1 MRINCSYGRSRGI
14 SESGI
19 TEQRELELFD
29 AIVNRKTTNTAF
41 AKEKVKRGDI
51 ELLVKMASHSPSHFN
66 SQPWRFV
73 IVCEQPVIDKIAKIA
88 GDAMVQL
95 MDDGRFWKQYR
106 KYFRF
111 SEKEIEKTRDGIHI
125 DHLPAFLKPFAKS
138 IFSEAGGKVISRFK
152 VSRILGND
160 EEKLVATSPMLFAIA
175 LTKEEY
181 KKEEL
186 SGFYSV
192 ISMGAVIQTLW
203 LTTTAIGMGMQF
215 ISTPGEIPEKWN
227 KITDILGVP
236 DDYELAA
243 VFRMGYVDKQ
253 VKRPTI
259 DWRSS
264 QRKSFRDLAFRDRF
278 GNMFD

>member
-1 MRINCSYGRSRGI
+1 M
-14 SESGI
+14 
-19 TEQRELELFD
+19 ELFE

-41 AKEKVKRGDI
+41 ADKKVSREDI

-73 IVCEQPVIDKIAKIA
+73 IVQEQEMIDRVAKIA

-111 SEKEIEKTRDGIHI
+111 SEEEMEMTKDGIHI
-125 DHLPAFLKPFAKS
+125 DHLPVFLKPFAKS
-138 IFSEAGGKVISRFK
+138 IFSEAGGKIISRFK

-160 EEKLVATSPMLFAIA
+160 EEKLVATSPILFAIA
-175 LTKEEY
+175 LTKDEY

-203 LTTTAIGMGMQF
+203 LVTTAIGMGMQF
-215 ISTPGEIPEKWN
+215 ISTPGEIPEKWEE
-227 KITDILGVP
+227 IVSILGIP

-243 VFRMGYVDKQ
+243 VFRMGYVDGS
-253 VKRPTI
+253 VKRPAI
-259 DWRSS
+259 DWKSS
-264 QRKSFRDLAFRDRF
+264 QRKDFHELAFCDMF
-278 GNMFD
+278 GKKFS

>member
-1 MRINCSYGRSRGI
+1 
-14 SESGI
+14 
-19 TEQRELELFD
+19 LELFE
-29 AIVNRKTTNTAF
+29 AIQRRKTTNTAF
-41 AKEKVKRGDI
+41 ANKKVSREDI
-51 ELLVKMASHSPSHFN
+51 ETLVKMASHSPSHFN

-73 IVCEQPVIDKIAKIA
+73 IVQDQQAIDKIGKIA

-111 SEKEIEKTRDGIHI
+111 SEEEMEKTKDGIHI
-125 DHLPAFLKPFAKS
+125 DHLPSFLKPFAKS
-138 IFSEAGGKVISRFK
+138 IFSEAGGKIISRFR

-175 LTKEEY
+175 LTKNEY

-203 LTTTAIGMGMQF
+203 LVTTSLGMGMQF
-215 ISTPGEIPEKWN
+215 VSTPGEIPEKWN
-227 KITDILGVP
+227 EIISILGIP

-243 VFRMGYVDKQ
+243 VFRMGYVDEAVQ
-253 VKRPTI
+253 RPTI

-264 QRKSFRDLAFRDRF
+264 QRKDFSELAFCDRF
-278 GNMFD
+278 GNEFS